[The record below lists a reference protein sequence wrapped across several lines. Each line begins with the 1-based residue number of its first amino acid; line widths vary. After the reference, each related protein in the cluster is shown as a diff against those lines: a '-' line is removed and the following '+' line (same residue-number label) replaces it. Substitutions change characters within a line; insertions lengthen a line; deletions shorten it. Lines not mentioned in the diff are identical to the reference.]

1 MDIFLLVVSF
11 LIMIVGIIGSVIPVL
26 PGPLSSWLG
35 LFIFSNISDVEVQSK
50 TLIFCLIVALII
62 FVFDYII
69 PIYTS
74 KKFGASKYG
83 IIGASIGTLIGLF
96 LPPFGIILGA
106 LLGAISGE
114 LLLNKNFEKS
124 IKAATGVF
132 IGLIISGFTK
142 AFISIVF
149 LVIYI
154 NLFLN
159 NLSNLF

>member
-50 TLIFCLIVALII
+50 TLIFCLIIALII
-62 FVFDYII
+62 FVFDYVI

-124 IKAATGVF
+124 IKAASGVF

-142 AFISIVF
+142 ALISIVF